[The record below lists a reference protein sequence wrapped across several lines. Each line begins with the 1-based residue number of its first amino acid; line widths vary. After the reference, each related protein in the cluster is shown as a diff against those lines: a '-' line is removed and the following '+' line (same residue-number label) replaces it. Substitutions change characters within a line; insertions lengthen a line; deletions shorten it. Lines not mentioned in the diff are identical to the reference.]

1 MLIKNI
7 TDKSA
12 PKPIGI
18 GNVIIM
24 PGNFA
29 DVPNEIAYVDEFDK
43 AGKKTG
49 NKIILPAIVLL
60 ESMNQITYQED
71 KKVEPVVEE
80 TVEEPVVEKPKRT
93 RKKAVEAE

>member
-7 TDKSA
+7 TDKTA

-49 NKIILPAIVLL
+49 NKVILPAIVLL

-71 KKVEPVVEE
+71 KKVEPVEE
-80 TVEEPVVEKPKRT
+80 IVEEPVDEKPKRT

>member
-7 TDKSA
+7 TNKFA

-18 GNVIIM
+18 GSVIIM
-24 PGNFA
+24 PGDFA
-29 DVPNEIAYVDEFDK
+29 DIPNEIAYVDEFDK

-49 NKIILPAIVLL
+49 KKIILPAIVLL

-71 KKVEPVVEE
+71 KKEEPKVEEVVEE
-80 TVEEPVVEKPKRT
+80 VPVEKPKRT